1 MTKKI
6 YVGNL
11 SSDTTERDL
20 THLFE
25 QVGRVV
31 SVRIM
36 TDRDTGR
43 SKGFGFIEMG
53 SEDAEKAISQLNQT
67 ALNSRTLSV
76 IEARPRPGPLGE
88 RGLPTVRLFVGNL
101 PYDATVAELRECFSS
116 VGPVSAVSLP
126 VERESGR
133 PRGFAFVEFPDRA
146 PAQEAVRRFHNQP
159 FKGRV
164 LVVNEARARESR
176 PPMNIPSQPPQPPT
190 ERPTAPPLDEWPS
203 RGGGPSRHFGA
214 DAVPHRNRKQP
225 SRSPKSERGFK
236 KPIPEKKRGQF
247 FSTDNDEPYDDTFT
261 GEHFASQQ
269 NDPESGELP

>member
-20 THLFE
+20 TNLFE

-67 ALNSRTLSV
+67 ALNGRTLSV
-76 IEARPRPGPLGE
+76 TEARPRPEPSAE

-101 PYDATVAELRECFSS
+101 PYNATAAELKECFSS

-146 PAQEAVRRFHNQP
+146 HAQEAVRRFHNQP
-159 FKGRV
+159 FKGRA

-176 PPMNIPSQPPQPPT
+176 PLMNVPSRPSQPPM
-190 ERPTAPPLDEWPS
+190 ERPTTSPLDEWSS

-214 DAVPHRNRKQP
+214 DAVPHRNRKQT

-236 KPIPEKKRGQF
+236 KPIPEKKGGQF
-247 FSTDNDEPYDDTFT
+247 FGTADDEPYDDAFT
-261 GEHFASQQ
+261 GEHFASQMS
-269 NDPESGELP
+269 DPESGEQP